1 MSKKSIVKPRFK
13 IQRRLGTELPG
24 LGKAGALERRPY
36 PPGQHGNQRK
46 KYTNF
51 GLQIEEKQK
60 LINNYGLRE
69 KQLVRFI
76 RQSKTGSSANW
87 INTLAG
93 LLERRLDNVLFRLNF
108 APSIKSARQ
117 MIRHGHVLVNGKK
130 VNIPSFVCEVNDEV
144 SLKEKSYEHQS
155 YVHSQGSPRMAT
167 PSFLSATVES
177 NKAVGRVLSI
187 PGLEAIPFEFIPSLV
202 TEYYSMRKA

>member
-1 MSKKSIVKPRFK
+1 MSKKVIKPRFK
-13 IQRRLGTELPG
+13 VQRRLGTELPG

-36 PPGQHGNQRK
+36 PPGQHGDRRR

-60 LINNYGLRE
+60 LINNYGMRE
-69 KQLVRFI
+69 KQLLRFI
-76 RQSKTGSSANW
+76 RESKRGSSANW

-93 LLERRLDNVLFRLNF
+93 LLERRLDNVIFRLNF
-108 APSIKSARQ
+108 APSIRSARQ

-130 VNIPSFVCEVNDEV
+130 VNIGSFLCKVGDEI
-144 SLKEKSYEHQS
+144 SLKEKSYTHQS
-155 YVHSQGSPRMAT
+155 YISSQGSPRMET
-167 PSFLSATVES
+167 PSFLSATIENS
-177 NKAVGRVLSI
+177 KAVGKVLSI